1 MDDVLPTRRRRVWQ
15 PASVLKRRV
24 PRVLVTAFLL
34 VVAVGGLSGCRTSP
48 NVAAYVGQGQITVAA
63 LNSAVDQRLSDK
75 DIAAYAKHHED
86 EFTRRVLSLMVQE
99 RIYAAAAEKYH
110 VQVANDAVRARIT
123 QLLGADDPDTV
134 YGQLAQQGIG
144 REDVFE
150 NVRQQLVRQRIAA
163 AEGKDDALGVAALQ
177 AQYTKVRDSLAKIS
191 YGYVVVPDD
200 ATAAA
205 VVAQLTADPASYAA
219 VAAAHPNAN
228 TLPALTSSTKD
239 QLPSI
244 LAPGITAAA
253 PNTAFSTPVP
263 QIGGVVVTFVAGPV
277 YPSFEEVRPDL
288 EKSAAATVDKAGA
301 ALVDDVRKSLGVRV
315 NPRFGAIES
324 GKLVAGSGGVVD
336 ILKDDAAK
344 AAAASS
350 AGPTPG
356 N

>member
-1 MDDVLPTRRRRVWQ
+1 
-15 PASVLKRRV
+15 VLKRRV
-24 PRVLVTAFLL
+24 PRVLATGVLL
-34 VVAVGGLSGCRTSP
+34 VVAVVGLSGCRTSP
-48 NVAAYVGQGQITVAA
+48 NVAAYVGNEQITVAELDSA
-63 LNSAVDQRLSDK
+63 LAQRLSDK
-75 DIAAYAKHHED
+75 NIATYAKSNQD

-99 RIYAAAAEKYH
+99 KVYAAAAVKYG
-110 VQVANDAVRARIT
+110 VQVGNDAVRSRIT
-123 QLLGADDPDTV
+123 ELLGTDDPNAV

-163 AEGKDDALGVAALQ
+163 AEGKDDALSLTALQ
-177 AQYTKVRDSLAKIS
+177 AQYAKVRDSLAKIS
-191 YGYVVVPDD
+191 YGYIVVPDD
-200 ATAAA
+200 ATAAT
-205 VVAQLTADPASYAA
+205 VSAQLTADPASYAA

-228 TLPALTSSTKD
+228 TLTALTSNTKD

-244 LAPGITAAA
+244 LAQGITAAA

-288 EKSAAATVDKAGA
+288 EKAAAATVDKAGG
-301 ALVDDVRKSLGVRV
+301 ALVDDVRKGLRITV
-315 NPRFGAIES
+315 NPRYGVIKD
-324 GKLVAGSGGVVD
+324 GQLVPESGGVVD

-344 AAAASS
+344 AAAAASS